1 MAGKS
6 SALSVL
12 RLRSLSWPALAVG
25 ILLIQGALGLTIPQ
39 GRFLTAYSN
48 IIYLF
53 ILLSATGVA
62 ALNAVQNRQSIRLFW
77 SFLAAGCALWLLNPL
92 SWLFTAPSPKGIS
105 LEYLLGAS
113 PLFLHIV
120 LMIAAVASRPHL
132 KSLNQNRYRT
142 TLNFL
147 LLLFFGIFLYAF
159 LLFPYQH
166 STISSFVLRFEIF
179 YAAENLLLLA
189 GLSVLVVQ
197 AQPPWKYIYRHL
209 LGASILYAI
218 GSLAVNISLAYRGTP
233 AGLVAI
239 PSTAAGCWF
248 VWVTL
253 EGRKLGP
260 QLAQTAQVDVSDGWF
275 SSNLAILAA
284 LTIPCIGVWELFRVD
299 EPDGT
304 RTARLLIVLI
314 FIVFLTVAASI
325 RHYLV
330 SRELSSDVGLAQY
343 LLRLAMQSGH
353 AVVWD
358 LDVRTGRDTW
368 SGDLVN
374 MFGIPSDTYSGKVED
389 FYRFVHPEDRGMV
402 AAAVTDAK
410 VSGAPFRAEFRIVR
424 PDGVVR
430 WVSASGRFY
439 NASNGDPVRMLGLV
453 VDMSEHKRADDRFR
467 LAVEAA
473 SNGMVMVNSQGTI
486 VLVNSQAERIFGYQ
500 REELLGQSVELLVPE
515 VSRTQHSGLR
525 DDYGK
530 EPEARTIGRGRVVY
544 GQRKD
549 GAVFPIE
556 VGLTPIETPE
566 GHCVV
571 SSIVDITERNR
582 TELVLRESEERF
594 RLVANTAPVMIW
606 MSGVDKLCTYFNQPW
621 LEFTGKPLEAEL
633 FFF

>member
-1 MAGKS
+1 
-6 SALSVL
+6 
-12 RLRSLSWPALAVG
+12 
-25 ILLIQGALGLTIPQ
+25 
-39 GRFLTAYSN
+39 
-48 IIYLF
+48 
-53 ILLSATGVA
+53 
-62 ALNAVQNRQSIRLFW
+62 
-77 SFLAAGCALWLLNPL
+77 
-92 SWLFTAPSPKGIS
+92 
-105 LEYLLGAS
+105 
-113 PLFLHIV
+113 
-120 LMIAAVASRPHL
+120 
-132 KSLNQNRYRT
+132 
-142 TLNFL
+142 
-147 LLLFFGIFLYAF
+147 
-159 LLFPYQH
+159 
-166 STISSFVLRFEIF
+166 
-179 YAAENLLLLA
+179 
-189 GLSVLVVQ
+189 
-197 AQPPWKYIYRHL
+197 
-209 LGASILYAI
+209 
-218 GSLAVNISLAYRGTP
+218 
-233 AGLVAI
+233 
-239 PSTAAGCWF
+239 
-248 VWVTL
+248 
-253 EGRKLGP
+253 
-260 QLAQTAQVDVSDGWF
+260 
-275 SSNLAILAA
+275 
-284 LTIPCIGVWELFRVD
+284 
-299 EPDGT
+299 
-304 RTARLLIVLI
+304 
-314 FIVFLTVAASI
+314 
-325 RHYLV
+325 
-330 SRELSSDVGLAQY
+330 
-343 LLRLAMQSGH
+343 
-353 AVVWD
+353 
-358 LDVRTGRDTW
+358 VRTGRDTW

-549 GAVFPIE
+549 GAVSPIE

-633 FFF
+633 GNGWA